1 MAPLRFIVHLTHFT
15 WRSRFMS
22 SHIFNTPHHLAIPVH
37 LIICHTQPIMW
48 RFRFIITLQ
57 HAPSVGDSGSRYNH
71 LKGAP
76 SISAAGSPSYVL
88 NTPPPPPPISRFR
101 FIIHHKHSPLIRR
114 FNLIIYL
121 KHVAFFGDSGSS
133 YVLNTPSHV
142 AFQPGP
148 LRWRLSS
155 K

>member
-1 MAPLRFIVHLTHFT
+1 MAPFRFIVHLTHFM

-22 SHIFNTPHHLAIPVH
+22 SHILNTPHHLAIPVH
-37 LIICHTQPIMW
+37 LFICHTQPIMW

-57 HAPSVGDSGSRYNH
+57 HAPSVGDSGSRCNH

-76 SISAAGSPSYVL
+76 SISAAGSSYVL
-88 NTPPPPPPISRFR
+88 NTPPPLNSRFR
-101 FIIHHKHSPLIRR
+101 FIMHLKHSHLVRR

-121 KHVAFFGDSGSS
+121 KHVAFFEDSGAS

-148 LRWRLSS
+148 LRWRLAS